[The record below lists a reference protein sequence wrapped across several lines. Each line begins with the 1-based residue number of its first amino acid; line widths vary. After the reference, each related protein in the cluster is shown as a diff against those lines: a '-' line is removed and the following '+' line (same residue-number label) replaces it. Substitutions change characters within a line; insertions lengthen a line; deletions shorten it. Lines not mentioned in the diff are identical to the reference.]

1 MEPALL
7 DALFVDISE
16 FGVGLPI
23 DASGLQPNEEESE
36 ETTSATKWIQ
46 PVLVDIWYLDS
57 LFVEISMAHQ
67 WAGTQKAS
75 GVETD
80 SMESGTDS
88 QQSQVIQ
95 DPYRV
100 KPGPDTCCEAGYT
113 AADFHCEDCSMVMCD
128 DCVRDAMH
136 DVNEIICRICRPSMA
151 AGTSCDVKKKPAASP
166 SSSVSMKRSVGGPG
180 NAHIAKC
187 AKRW

>member
-1 MEPALL
+1 MDRCILL
-7 DALFVDISE
+7 DALYEDISE

-23 DASGLQPNEEESE
+23 DASALQPNEEESE
-36 ETTSATKWIQ
+36 ETTSYIQ
-46 PVLVDIWYLDS
+46 PVLVDIWFLDS
-57 LFVEISMAHQ
+57 LFVEICMAPGL

-136 DVNEIICRICRPSMA
+136 DVNEIICRIWMASMA

-166 SSSVSMKRSVGGPG
+166 SSSVSMKRSVDCPG
-180 NAHIAKC
+180 NAHLAKS
-187 AKRW
+187 AKRS